1 MEIVEL
7 RDEILLFFLLLLI
20 IGIALIF
27 VRAIRGPRFTDRI
40 VAVNYIGTMTTVFI
54 CIQGVY
60 LDIAYFIDVAL
71 TFALLNFLT
80 VIVICRV
87 VTMHHK
93 GRMLTLE
100 HKRESEQI

>member
-1 MEIVEL
+1 MEFAEWK
-7 RDEILLFFLLLLI
+7 DKILLFSLLLLV
-20 IGIALIF
+20 IGIALTF
-27 VRAIRGPRFTDRI
+27 LRAIRGPRFTDRI

-54 CIQGVY
+54 CVQSIY
-60 LDIAYFIDVAL
+60 LDIEHFIDVAL